1 MMFFL
6 SPSII
11 EEELYSELFSAAL
24 SRSSSTY
31 ALFREKRRWLGGS
44 GRLVVARCARFERKG
59 GGEEDVRRSISMER
73 NYILA

>member
-44 GRLVVARCARFERKG
+44 GRLVVARCARLERK
-59 GGEEDVRRSISMER
+59 GEEDVRRSISMER